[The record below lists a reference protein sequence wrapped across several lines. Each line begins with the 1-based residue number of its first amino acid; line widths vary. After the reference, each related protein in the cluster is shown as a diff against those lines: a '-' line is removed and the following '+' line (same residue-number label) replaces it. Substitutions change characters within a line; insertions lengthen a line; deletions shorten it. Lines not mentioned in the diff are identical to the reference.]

1 MGQMYFPD
9 EKPKIDEQE
18 SKWFYG
24 CAIFVGALAG
34 FLISCLIGYFLL

>member
-9 EKPKIDEQE
+9 EKPKGEEQE
-18 SKWFYG
+18 SKLLYG

-34 FLISCLIGYFLL
+34 FLISCLICYFLL